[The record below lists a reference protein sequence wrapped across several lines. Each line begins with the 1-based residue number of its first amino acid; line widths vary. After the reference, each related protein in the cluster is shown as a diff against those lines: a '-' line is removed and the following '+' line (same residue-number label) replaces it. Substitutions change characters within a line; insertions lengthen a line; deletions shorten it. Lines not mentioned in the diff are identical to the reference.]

1 MFTSI
6 SSSKQ
11 SEKIT
16 TIAFYNVENLFDP
29 FNYPKT
35 SGNDF
40 NPKGTTSEPLVIK
53 KLKSKNW
60 IL

>member
-6 SSSKQ
+6 SSLKQ

-16 TIAFYNVENLFDP
+16 TITFSNIENLFDP

-35 SGNDF
+35 SDNDF
-40 NPKGTTSEPLVIK
+40 NPKG
-53 KLKSKNW
+53 KNK
-60 IL
+60 

>member
-6 SSSKQ
+6 SYLKQ

-16 TIAFYNVENLFDP
+16 TITFSNIENLFDP
-29 FNYPKT
+29 FNNPTTAY
-35 SGNDF
+35 NDF
-40 NPKGTTSEPLVIK
+40 TQKKTNEPLDVT
-53 KLKSKNW
+53 KLKSRNW

>member
-35 SGNDF
+35 SDNDF
-40 NPKGTTSEPLVIK
+40 NPKG
-53 KLKSKNW
+53 KNK
-60 IL
+60 